1 MHIPN
6 EALMKINDK
15 SISNRPALQK
25 LGKLCQHVE
34 AEGQSFSDRALPETW
49 KVSVT
54 SIGKPGFSQ
63 TKFPA
68 TFSHEMSVHRG
79 EQEIGVFQLDM
90 KQETVAHAKIVRF
103 LEGATMCQAVELVD
117 RLNDSLL
124 KDIEFIRE
132 RDATREAEIDSLI
145 AEL

>member
-1 MHIPN
+1 MGIGRLH
-6 EALMKINDK
+6 EHLFLFLKIHF
-15 SISNRPALQK
+15 Q
-25 LGKLCQHVE
+25 
-34 AEGQSFSDRALPETW
+34 
-49 KVSVT
+49 
-54 SIGKPGFSQ
+54 
-63 TKFPA
+63 
-68 TFSHEMSVHRG
+68 M
-79 EQEIGVFQLDM
+79 VFQLDI